1 MCSCGSVV
9 VVVIKCI
16 DDIDKTTGKK
26 NCLFDH
32 IYWLEAE
39 ETM

>member
-26 NCLFDH
+26 TVCL
-32 IYWLEAE
+32 IISIG
-39 ETM
+39 